1 MSEVMFYC
9 REPLASRMKLGKLM
23 IIIHVDIFILQ
34 VQLEFGRIYPSFN
47 EEKLVGCMTRWLAGV
62 STIGM
67 YVIVELGS
75 SWTSAILSVARQIFK

>member
-1 MSEVMFYC
+1 MSEVMFYF
-9 REPLASRMKLGKLM
+9 REPLTSCMKLGNLM

-47 EEKLVGCMTRWLAGV
+47 EDKLVDCLTRWLAGV

-75 SWTSAILSVARQIFK
+75 SWTSTILSVARQIFK